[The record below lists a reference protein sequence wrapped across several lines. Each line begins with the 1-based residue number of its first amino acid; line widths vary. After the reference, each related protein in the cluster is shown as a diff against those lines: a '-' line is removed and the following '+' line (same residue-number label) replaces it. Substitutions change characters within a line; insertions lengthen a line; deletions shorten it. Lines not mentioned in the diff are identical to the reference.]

1 MEFDQTTLQIDLD
14 ILEEN
19 LQHIHR
25 AAGTKLL
32 GVVKADAYGV
42 GSVVV
47 AQFLEGKCDFF
58 GVANLAEALQLRAAG
73 VKTPILVLGRMPISG
88 FPYAVREDIRP
99 SIFQYEDAVA
109 LSQEAMR
116 QGKTAP
122 FHLAVDTGMSRI
134 GCQATAESAQMC
146 AKIAALPGVFAE
158 GLFSHYACADHAD
171 LSSACAQTQLFDAFD
186 AMLKENGVN
195 IPIRHL
201 NNSAGIINFPGQYE
215 MSRVGIALYGMLPS
229 NEVDAGRIPTRRPLK
244 WSTYITYLKSLPA
257 GRQISYGGTFTTTR
271 DTLVATLPV
280 GYADGYLR
288 NMTGK
293 AYVLIRGKKAP
304 VLGKITMDQ
313 IMVDVTDIPDVAPG
327 DEAVLFGCN
336 GEEEITVDQLA
347 AWANVLNY
355 EIICGI
361 HSRVPRVYIQGGKE
375 IKRVN
380 HLLAP

>member
-14 ILEEN
+14 ILQEN
-19 LQHIHR
+19 LQQIR
-25 AAGTKLL
+25 TAAGTKILA
-32 GVVKADAYGV
+32 VVKADAYGL

-73 VKTPILVLGRMPISG
+73 IRTPILVLGRMPVSG

-99 SIFQYEDAVA
+99 SIFQYEDALA
-109 LSQEAMR
+109 LSQEAQR
-116 QGKTAP
+116 QNKTAP
-122 FHLAVDTGMSRI
+122 FHFAVDTGMSRI
-134 GCQATAESAQMC
+134 GFQATQEAADQC
-146 AKIAALPGVFAE
+146 AAIASLPGLLAE
-158 GLFSHYACADHAD
+158 GLFSHFATADCAD
-171 LSSACAQTQLFDAFD
+171 LSRSREQIRIFDEFD
-186 AMLKENGVN
+186 AMLKARGLQ

-201 NNSAGIINFPGQYE
+201 NNSAGVINFPGRYE
-215 MSRVGIALYGMLPS
+215 MSRVGIAMYGMLPS
-229 NEVDAGRIPTRRPLK
+229 DEVDASRIPIRRPLK
-244 WSTYITYLKSLPA
+244 WSTYITYIKTLPA

-304 VLGKITMDQ
+304 VLGRITMDQ
-313 IMVDVTDIPDVAPG
+313 TMVDVTDIPDVAPN
-327 DEAVLFGCN
+327 DEVVLFGQD
-336 GEEEITVDQLA
+336 GDEEVTVDQLA

-361 HSRVPRVYIQGGKE
+361 HSRVPRVYFQGGKE
-375 IKRVN
+375 VKRVN

>member
-14 ILEEN
+14 ILEDN
-19 LQHIHR
+19 LQQIR
-25 AAGTKLL
+25 TAAGTKIL
-32 GVVKADAYGV
+32 GVVKADAYGL

-47 AQFLEGKCDFF
+47 AQFLDGKCDFF

-73 VKTPILVLGRMPISG
+73 VKTPILVLGRMPVSG

-134 GCQATAESAQMC
+134 GFQATAESAQMC
-146 AKIAALPGVFAE
+146 AQIAALPGLHAE
-158 GLFSHYACADHAD
+158 GLFSHFACADHAD
-171 LSSACAQTQLFDAFD
+171 LSSARAQMRLFDEFD
-186 AMLKENGVN
+186 ALLKENGVN

-201 NNSAGIINFPGQYE
+201 NNSAGIINFPGCYE
-215 MSRVGIALYGMLPS
+215 MSRVGIAMYGMLPS
-229 NEVDAGRIPTRRPLK
+229 NEVDAQHIRTHHPLK
-244 WSTYITYLKSLPA
+244 WSTYITYLKTLPA

-304 VLGKITMDQ
+304 VLGRITMDQ
-313 IMVDVTDIPDVAPG
+313 TMVDVTDIPDVTLN
-327 DEAVLFGCN
+327 DEVVLFGRD
-336 GEEEITVDQLA
+336 GSEEITVDQLA
-347 AWANVLNY
+347 AWAGVLNY

-375 IKRVN
+375 VKRVN